1 VAWSPGPNDEFA
13 RRFVNR
19 NVYVREG
26 GCVATQPAPPTSGFR
41 SVLRNRQ
48 YLAFLASSNTST
60 TGYSVYAI
68 SIVWLAYTVSH
79 SFVAVGI
86 VLFIES
92 AAYTFTFLT
101 GPIVDRVRNQRTIF
115 VASYP
120 IQAVAA
126 ALIAFGVWR
135 GFLTVPLLYA
145 LVAVL
150 AILWDMTW
158 AAANAAPGVLLT
170 KDEQFAAQGV
180 AGVIGGALSILGFAV
195 GGTLILVV
203 GAEGGM
209 LLYAVLLA
217 AATVLALPLVI
228 SPPPSSDVSFLASFR
243 EGWKLVLGGEGRPLL
258 QLASIDSVY
267 GFLTWS
273 APILITVLA
282 AESYH
287 GSTLGYAALYT
298 TDVVGGVVAGI
309 VLGRW
314 NPRGRVGVI
323 LAGALLLTGVAFV
336 LAVAL
341 PAVLILGAITWF
353 GIGFAAALYLDTKY
367 AFYRGAVSPEKIGRL
382 VSNMYVFPGIAG
394 SVGALVISSV
404 AAGATPFTLGV
415 VIGIG
420 FLAAGA
426 VALALPGVRRMRY

>member
-1 VAWSPGPNDEFA
+1 M
-13 RRFVNR
+13 
-19 NVYVREG
+19 
-26 GCVATQPAPPTSGFR
+26 
-41 SVLRNRQ
+41 
-48 YLAFLASSNTST
+48 
-60 TGYSVYAI
+60 GYSVYAI
-68 SIVWLAYTVSH
+68 SIVWLTYTVTHDLFS
-79 SFVAVGI
+79 VGV

-115 VASYP
+115 IASYP

-126 ALIAFGVWR
+126 AVIALGVWR

-170 KDEQFAAQGV
+170 PDEQFAAGGV
-180 AGVIGGALSILGFAV
+180 SGAIGGGLSILGYAV
-195 GGTLILVV
+195 GGTLILAV

-228 SPPPSSDVSFLASFR
+228 SPPPSSETSFFASFR
-243 EGWKLVLGGEGRPLL
+243 EGWKLVVGGEGRPLL
-258 QLASIDSVY
+258 QLASIDAVN
-267 GFLTWS
+267 GFLTW
-273 APILITVLA
+273 AVPLMITLIA

-287 GSTLGYAALYT
+287 GSTLGYATLYT
-298 TDVVGGVVAGI
+298 TEVVGGVLAGL

-314 NPRGRVGVI
+314 NPRGRVGLI
-323 LAGALLLTGVAFV
+323 LGVGLLLTGLSYV

-341 PAVLILGAITWF
+341 PSVIWLGAITWF
-353 GIGFAAALYLDTKY
+353 GVGFAGSLYLDAKY
-367 AFYRGAVSPEKIGRL
+367 AFFRGAVAPGQIGRL

-404 AAGATPFTLGV
+404 ATGTSPLVLGV
-415 VIGIG
+415 AIGLV
-420 FLAAGA
+420 FVAAGA
-426 VALALPGVRRMRY
+426 AAFALPGVRGMRY

>member
-1 VAWSPGPNDEFA
+1 M
-13 RRFVNR
+13 
-19 NVYVREG
+19 
-26 GCVATQPAPPTSGFR
+26 
-41 SVLRNRQ
+41 
-48 YLAFLASSNTST
+48 FLVSSNAST
-60 TGYSVYAI
+60 MGYSVYAI
-68 SIVWLAYTVSH
+68 SIVWLTYTVTHDLFS
-79 SFVAVGI
+79 VGV

-115 VASYP
+115 IASYP

-126 ALIAFGVWR
+126 AVIALGVWR

-170 KDEQFAAQGV
+170 PDEQFAAGGV
-180 AGVIGGALSILGFAV
+180 SGAIGGGLSILGYAV
-195 GGTLILVV
+195 GGTLILAV

-228 SPPPSSDVSFLASFR
+228 SPPPSSETSFFASFR
-243 EGWKLVLGGEGRPLL
+243 EGWKLVVGGEGRPLL
-258 QLASIDSVY
+258 QLASIDAVN
-267 GFLTWS
+267 GFLTW
-273 APILITVLA
+273 AVPLMITLIA

-287 GSTLGYAALYT
+287 GSTLGYATLYT
-298 TDVVGGVVAGI
+298 TEVVGGVLAGL

-314 NPRGRVGVI
+314 NPRGRVGRI
-323 LAGALLLTGVAFV
+323 LGVGLVLTGLSYV

-341 PAVLILGAITWF
+341 PSMIWLGAITWF
-353 GIGFAAALYLDTKY
+353 GVGFAGSLYLDAKY
-367 AFYRGAVSPEKIGRL
+367 AFFRGAVAPGQIGRL

-404 AAGATPFTLGV
+404 AAGTTPLVLGV
-415 VIGIG
+415 AIGLVFVAAG
-420 FLAAGA
+420 LAAF
-426 VALALPGVRRMRY
+426 ALPGVRGMRY

>member
-1 VAWSPGPNDEFA
+1 
-13 RRFVNR
+13 
-19 NVYVREG
+19 
-26 GCVATQPAPPTSGFR
+26 
-41 SVLRNRQ
+41 VLRNRQ
-48 YLAFLASSNTST
+48 YLIFLASSNASMM
-60 TGYSVYAI
+60 GYSVYAI
-68 SIVWLAYTVSH
+68 SIVWLTYTVTH
-79 SFVAVGI
+79 DLFAVGV

-92 AAYTFTFLT
+92 AAYTLTFLT

-115 VASYP
+115 IASYP

-126 ALIAFGVWR
+126 ALVAFGVWR

-170 KDEQFAAQGV
+170 PNEQFAAAGV
-180 AGVIGGALSILGFAV
+180 AGTIGGGLSILGFAV

-203 GAEGGM
+203 GPEGGM
-209 LLYAVLLA
+209 LLYAGLLV
-217 AATVLALPLVI
+217 AATILAIPLVI
-228 SPPPSSDVSFLASFR
+228 SPPPSTDTSFLASFR
-243 EGWKLVLGGEGRPLL
+243 EGWKLVAGGVGRPLL
-258 QLASIDSVY
+258 QLAAIDSVY

-273 APILITVLA
+273 TPLLITVIA
-282 AESYH
+282 TVSYH
-287 GSTLGYAALYT
+287 GSTFGYAVLYT
-298 TDVVGGVVAGI
+298 TDVVGGVLAGL

-323 LAGALLLTGVAFV
+323 LAGALLLTGIAFV
-336 LAVAL
+336 LTVAL
-341 PAVLILGAITWF
+341 PALLFLGAVTWF
-353 GIGFAAALYLDTKY
+353 GVGFSASLYLDTKY
-367 AFYRGAVSPEKIGRL
+367 AFYRGAVAPEQIGRL

-404 AAGATPFTLGV
+404 ASGTTPFDLGV
-415 VIGIG
+415 GIGIG

-426 VALALPGVRRMRY
+426 IAFALPGVRRMRY